1 MLTFKPATSEQY
13 DEFFQLMQKEAADY
27 LQHTMELMQIT
38 PEQARYLFECVGQVY
53 GIYQGDQWA
62 GFYWIEER
70 DEILHLHG
78 LILREEFQGQGIGT
92 QVLEMLERD
101 YRSRVA
107 AIELGV
113 HQSNAKAKLLYE
125 RLGYQTIK
133 YLPELGFYIMQKPL
147 EGGD

>member
-1 MLTFKPATSEQY
+1 MLTFKPAMDEQY

-38 PEQARYLFECVGQVY
+38 PEQARHLFGHVGQVY
-53 GIYQGDQWA
+53 GIYQGDQLA

-70 DEILHLHG
+70 DEILHLHS
-78 LILREEFQGQGIGT
+78 LVLREEFQGRGIGT

-101 YRSRVA
+101 YRSRMT

-113 HQSNAKAKLLYE
+113 HQSNARAKLLYE
-125 RLGYQTIK
+125 RLGYQTVK
-133 YLPELGFYIMQKPL
+133 YLPELGFYIMQKSL
-147 EGGD
+147 R